1 MGLLRRLFGSKP
13 EYKVRGEQGGIAT
26 TITLPNGFDTEKDRC
41 PMVVLM
47 HGFMSNKG
55 MHPMPMLAKALASV
69 GIASIRFDFNAH
81 GQSEGEFI
89 DMTLAN
95 EVADAKAVVEYVHT
109 LPYVTD
115 VALMGHSQGGVIA
128 GLLAAELEESPFRP
142 KCVALL
148 APAAVLK
155 DDALAGRCMG
165 AKYDAKNPPKYV
177 SVMFHKL
184 GRKFILAAQKLP
196 LYELSAKYSGS
207 VCIIHGKS
215 DGIVPYSYGERY
227 HDIYTQS
234 ELHLLDN
241 ENHFMRKQ
249 KALTTSILTDFMTK
263 NLLK

>member
-1 MGLLRRLFGSKP
+1 MGLLRRLFGSKL

-115 VALMGHSQGGVIA
+115 VALMGHSRVVSSQDCWQLSSRSRHSDPSVW
-128 GLLAAELEESPFRP
+128 
-142 KCVALL
+142 
-148 APAAVLK
+148 
-155 DDALAGRCMG
+155 RC
-165 AKYDAKNPPKYV
+165 
-177 SVMFHKL
+177 
-184 GRKFILAAQKLP
+184 
-196 LYELSAKYSGS
+196 
-207 VCIIHGKS
+207 
-215 DGIVPYSYGERY
+215 
-227 HDIYTQS
+227 
-234 ELHLLDN
+234 
-241 ENHFMRKQ
+241 
-249 KALTTSILTDFMTK
+249 
-263 NLLK
+263 